1 PKINTCREERD
12 AINIDLIH
20 ALTQANI
27 PLEKVDKL
35 KPFFLKY

>member
-1 PKINTCREERD
+1 HSNSLPKEEEHD
-12 AINIDLIH
+12 AINLDLIY

-35 KPFFLKY
+35 KPFFL